1 MAILPLLFDLASC
14 AFSIYDMMKDSFVS
28 FLPAFLFYSFQLNRE
43 KIGEAIQDKREVE
56 KLQSLPI
63 FFTLCIFRCIA
74 LGFIVF
80 HEKGNLVPHCWLP
93 RYFQI
98 LSLKVDTVLFSSK
111 RYHQIKQNLIALHVV
126 FLLCTPTSIV

>member
-1 MAILPLLFDLASC
+1 MYVTQRRTRVHPFPVGTATTPPEYNRVAYGNPTPLVRSGQLRVFYIRHDERFVRVISPPP
-14 AFSIYDMMKDSFVS
+14 FSFIF
-28 FLPAFLFYSFQLNRE
+28 FQQR

-56 KLQSLPI
+56 KLQSLPF

-93 RYFQI
+93 RYF
-98 LSLKVDTVLFSSK
+98 
-111 RYHQIKQNLIALHVV
+111 
-126 FLLCTPTSIV
+126 